1 MHYIQFLDKLE
12 RREIPPVCLFWGEE
26 EFLKEEALGRLE
38 EILFPRGES
47 RVNKEIF
54 EDKITAAGLA
64 ESLRTIPLLGS
75 RRLVVVKST
84 KALDE
89 ESRQTLASYLASPLD
104 YIYLVIFL
112 DREEERNKWG
122 PLSPEASLVEFKKFY
137 EGDMKA
143 WLTRRAKANNKSLS
157 PEVAGLFLEC
167 LGPDLALLSQGLE
180 RAIDYTGPKGVI
192 EAKDVED
199 IFESERKDII
209 FDLTAAM
216 AAQDMPRCLKILNKL
231 FLDLT
236 PPQQIIT
243 RLAWQVRQLYTL
255 KKGGALKIPPFFLRR
270 LKGEA
275 QRFSPEKLE
284 ECLYRLREADRAIK
298 TGEREPRLSLELFF
312 FRFLS

>member
-12 RREIPPVCLFWGEE
+12 RKEIPPVLLFWGEE
-26 EFLKEEALGRLE
+26 AFLKEEALLRLE
-38 EILFPRGES
+38 EILFSRES
-47 RVNKEIF
+47 RVNKDIF
-54 EDKITAAGLA
+54 EGKITAADLT
-64 ESLRTIPLLGS
+64 ESLRTIPLLG
-75 RRLVVVKST
+75 RWRLVVVKGT
-84 KALDE
+84 KDLDE
-89 ESRQTLASYLASPLD
+89 ESRGALSSYLASPLN

-112 DREEERNKWG
+112 DREEDRNKWG
-122 PLSPEASLVEFKKFY
+122 SLSPEASLVEFKKFY
-137 EGDMKA
+137 EGDMAA
-143 WLTRRAKANNKSLS
+143 WLMSRAKANNKSLS
-157 PEVAGLFLEC
+157 REVAGLFLEC
-167 LGPDLALLSQGLE
+167 LGPDLALLSQGLQ
-180 RAIDYTGPKGVI
+180 RAMDYIGAKGVI

-255 KKGGALKIPPFFLRR
+255 KRGGDLKIPPFFLRR

>member
-12 RREIPPVCLFWGEE
+12 RREIPPVLFFGGEE
-26 EFLKEEALGRLE
+26 EFLKEEALLRLD
-38 EILFPRGES
+38 EILFPGES
-47 RVNKEIF
+47 RVNKDIF
-54 EDKITAAGLA
+54 EGKITAAGLT
-64 ESLRTIPLLGS
+64 ESLRTIPLLG
-75 RRLVVVKST
+75 RWRLVVVKGT
-84 KALDE
+84 KDMDE
-89 ESRQTLASYLASPLD
+89 ESRGTLASYLASPLN

-112 DREEERNKWG
+112 DREEDRNKWG
-122 PLSPEASLVEFKKFY
+122 SLSPKASLVEFKKFY
-137 EGDMKA
+137 EGDMAA
-143 WLTRRAKANNKSLS
+143 WLMSRAKANNKSLS
-157 PEVAGLFLEC
+157 REVAGLFLEC
-167 LGPDLALLSQGLE
+167 LGPDLALLSQGLQ
-180 RAIDYTGPKGVI
+180 RAMDYIGAKGVI

-216 AAQDMPRCLKILNKL
+216 AAQDMPGCLRILNKL

-255 KKGGALKIPPFFLRR
+255 KKGGDLKIPLFFLKR
-270 LKGEA
+270 LRGEA
-275 QRFSPEKLE
+275 QRCSLEKLE

-298 TGEREPRLSLELFF
+298 SGEREPRLSLELFF